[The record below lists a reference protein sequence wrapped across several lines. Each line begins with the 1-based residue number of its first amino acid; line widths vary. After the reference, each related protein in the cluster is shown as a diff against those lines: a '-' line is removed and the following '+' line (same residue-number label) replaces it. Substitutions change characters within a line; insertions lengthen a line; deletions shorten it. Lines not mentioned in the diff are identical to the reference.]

1 MLVYIPLQGH
11 YQEAV
16 PGITMD
22 MRSTEWGV
30 EHSMLH
36 HQGHTI
42 VKVKFVFYNGDGYTT
57 YSTKASPNMTQYN
70 SISTS
75 ASHLQTNQTGLTYGS
90 ALFSETEPDLI
101 LAEGISGNIGYVK
114 SSDLNGPMPVSAYA
128 AIQIA
133 NFSISS
139 NSPFTKATALL

>member
-42 VKVKFVFYNGDGYTT
+42 VKVKFVFIMAMDILHIVQ
-57 YSTKASPNMTQYN
+57 K
-70 SISTS
+70 
-75 ASHLQTNQTGLTYGS
+75 HLQT
-90 ALFSETEPDLI
+90 
-101 LAEGISGNIGYVK
+101 
-114 SSDLNGPMPVSAYA
+114 
-128 AIQIA
+128 
-133 NFSISS
+133 
-139 NSPFTKATALL
+139 